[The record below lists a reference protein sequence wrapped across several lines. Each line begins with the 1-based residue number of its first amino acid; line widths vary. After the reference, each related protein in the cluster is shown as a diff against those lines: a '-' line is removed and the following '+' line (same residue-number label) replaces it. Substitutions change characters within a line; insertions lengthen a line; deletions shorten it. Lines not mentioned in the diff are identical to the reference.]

1 MAREPMME
9 TAKASPPL
17 VVSVSRLEVSEP
29 TDGKEVSCK
38 VGTKEEEKEEDG
50 SSLRLDGTRE
60 ASATCFIRY
69 SKQCKENCEKT
80 AESHACIVL

>member
-9 TAKASPPL
+9 TAKPSPPL

-29 TDGKEVSCK
+29 TDGKEVSSCK

-60 ASATCFIRY
+60 ASATCFIWY

-80 AESHACIVL
+80 SGMRV